1 MAHEVDDQ
9 AKKVTISSIYIIRLR
24 SKIHRQVKTKS
35 ANIFK
40 DYGSKELI
48 KWNTYRACMRRNGVW
63 QSVDLNERLTKD
75 IFEGVMSRYVFE
87 QTSEN
92 GAHSRN
98 RWNKTVN
105 LTVPSRMSQLVEV
118 SSLWSS
124 LLSVNGDRYMQD
136 LVRDFDITLGGI
148 CKSPI
153 I

>member
-1 MAHEVDDQ
+1 
-9 AKKVTISSIYIIRLR
+9 
-24 SKIHRQVKTKS
+24 
-35 ANIFK
+35 
-40 DYGSKELI
+40 
-48 KWNTYRACMRRNGVW
+48 MRRNGVW

-75 IFEGVMSRYVFE
+75 IFEGVMSRYVLE

-92 GAHSRN
+92 GAHSHN

-148 CKSPI
+148 CKPPI